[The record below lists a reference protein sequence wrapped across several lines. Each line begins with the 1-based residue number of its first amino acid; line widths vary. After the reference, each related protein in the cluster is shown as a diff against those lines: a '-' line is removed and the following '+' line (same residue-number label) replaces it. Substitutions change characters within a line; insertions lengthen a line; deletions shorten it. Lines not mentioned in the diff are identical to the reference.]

1 MTALLRLRRVAA
13 FAAVSLMSAVGL
25 PHAASA
31 FDIQKVVSPMGI
43 TAWLVEDKTVP
54 LVAMSFAF
62 EGGAAQDPTDRP
74 GVANMLTGLLDE
86 GASDIDSEAFQA
98 RLEDLAID
106 LSFDAGRD
114 AVFGSL
120 RTLTENRAE
129 AVRLLR
135 LALTEPRFD
144 AEPVDRIRAQLLAG
158 IRRGERSP
166 GDIASKLQMNANF
179 PNHPYGRPVT
189 GTADSV
195 AAISVAEI
203 KAFRAKNFARDN
215 LRVAVVGSIDAATL
229 GTMLDDVFGALPA
242 KADLVNVADAVPA
255 GAGRAS
261 ATLATPQT
269 TIRFTGQG
277 LKRDDPDFMAASI
290 ATFILGGGG
299 GSRLFNAVR
308 EQRGLTY
315 SIGLSLDALDH
326 AGLVAGSTS
335 TRSDQAGTVIKVV
348 EDEIARFAKD
358 GPTEAELAKSKDYLM
373 GSFPLRFVTSTRIA
387 RQLLSF
393 QMDNL
398 GIDYIQR
405 RNQEVAA
412 ITIADVRKAAQRLF
426 ARGLMVV
433 TVGKPVT

>member
-1 MTALLRLRRVAA
+1 MTAPFGLRRLAA
-13 FAAVSLMSAVGL
+13 LAALVLTSLAGFPL
-25 PHAASA
+25 AASA
-31 FDIQKVVSPMGI
+31 FDIQKVVSPGGI

-62 EGGAAQDPTDRP
+62 EGGAAQDPADRP

-86 GASDIDSEAFQA
+86 GAGDIDSAAFQA
-98 RLEDLAID
+98 RVEDLSVD

-114 AVFGSL
+114 AIFGSL

-144 AEPVDRIRAQLLAG
+144 AEPVDRIRAQLIAG
-158 IRRGERSP
+158 IRRSERSP
-166 GDIASKLQMNANF
+166 GDIASKLQMKANF
-179 PNHPYGRPVT
+179 PNHPYGRPVQ

-195 AAISVAEI
+195 AAIGVADLR
-203 KAFRAKNFARDN
+203 AFLARNFARDN
-215 LRVAVVGSIDAATL
+215 LRVAVVGAIDAATL
-229 GTMLDDVFGALPA
+229 GAMLDEAFGALPA
-242 KADLVNVADAVPA
+242 KADLVGVPDIVPG

-277 LKRDDPDFMAASI
+277 LKRDDPDFLAASV

-299 GSRLFNAVR
+299 GSRLFTAVR

-326 AGLVAGSTS
+326 AGLVSGSTS
-335 TRSDQAGTVIKVV
+335 TRGDQAGTVIKVV

-358 GPTEAELAKSKDYLM
+358 GPSEAELAKSKDYLM
-373 GSFPLRFVTSTRIA
+373 GSFALRFVTSSRIA

-398 GIDYIQR
+398 GIDYVQR
-405 RNQEVAA
+405 RNREVAA

-426 ARGLMVV
+426 GKGLMVV
-433 TVGKPVT
+433 TVGKPAT